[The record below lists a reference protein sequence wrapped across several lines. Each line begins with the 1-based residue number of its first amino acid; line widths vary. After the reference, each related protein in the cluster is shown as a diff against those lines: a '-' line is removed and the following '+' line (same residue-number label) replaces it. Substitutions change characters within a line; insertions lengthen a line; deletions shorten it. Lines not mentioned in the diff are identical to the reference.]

1 LAINLHLANYNK
13 SKTTIIKIVTM
24 QSFIKSIF
32 ISLLAI
38 SVVACGG
45 SKKEKEGNLNEQKA
59 KLEKLKKQQADLN
72 SKIRQL
78 EMSIATVDTANG
90 NADKA
95 KLVVLDTVRI
105 ENFTHYIDLQGKVD
119 AENTSYITPRGMGG
133 QVRALY
139 VKQGDVV
146 RRGQLLLKLDDA
158 VIRQNVAAAR
168 QGLEAT
174 KAQLQLAQGVYQRYK
189 NLWDQHIGSEVQL
202 MQYKTN
208 VDALQANLKTQ
219 QENVKAAQEQLA
231 TTNVVSNVDGVAD
244 EVNIHVGE
252 TFTGAPTNGIKIVN
266 TRNLKVVTNIPENY
280 LARVSKGTPVLV
292 SIPDVNKTFK
302 TSISVVSQAIGT
314 LSRGFIAEAKIP
326 SDKDVKPNQTASIK
340 IQDYAKS
347 NAVTVPVNTL
357 QSDERGKFVLVAVKE
372 GNKMVARK
380 REVSVGELY
389 GDKLEVKS
397 GLQGGDIIIS
407 EGFQSLYDGQAIT
420 VAPQQI

>member
-302 TSISVVSQAIGT
+302 TSISVVSEAIGT

>member
-1 LAINLHLANYNK
+1 
-13 SKTTIIKIVTM
+13 M
-24 QSFIKSIF
+24 QSFIKSLF
-32 ISLLAI
+32 IYTLAI
-38 SVVACGG
+38 TMAACGAG
-45 SKKEKEGNLNEQKA
+45 KKEKDAALNDKKA

-72 SKIRQL
+72 ADIKKL
-78 EMSIATVDTANG
+78 ELDIAKTDTSNG
-90 NADKA
+90 NGEKA

-133 QVRALY
+133 QVRAIY
-139 VKQGDVV
+139 VKQGDYV
-146 RRGQLLLKLDDA
+146 RKGQLLLKLDDA
-158 VIRQNVAAAR
+158 IVRQNVVAAR
-168 QGLEAT
+168 QGLETT
-174 KAQLQLAQGVYQRYK
+174 KTQLELSKNVYNRYK

-202 MQYKTN
+202 LQYKAN
-208 VDALQANLKTQ
+208 VDALQNTLKTQ

-252 TFTGAPTNGIKIVN
+252 MFTGAPTMSIKIVN

-280 LARVSKGTPVLV
+280 LSRVSKGTPVIV
-292 SIPDVNKTFK
+292 SIPDVNKTFR
-302 TSISVVSQAIGT
+302 TSVSLISQSIGA

-326 SDKDVKPNQTASIK
+326 SGKDIKPNQTALIK
-340 IQDYAKS
+340 IQDYTKS

-357 QSDERGKFVLVAVKE
+357 QTDEKGKFVLVAVKE
-372 GNKMVARK
+372 GDKMIARK
-380 REVSVGELY
+380 REVAVGELY

-407 EGFQSLYDGQAIT
+407 EGFQSLFDGQLIS
-420 VAPQQI
+420 VASNT